1 MWSHDSSQHE
11 VRGLAS
17 FFLFGLVLRYVNFS
31 GRFWRINST
40 WSLCVRFSSSAFHC
54 SSRSTC
60 SFSLWLWFC
69 VFRQQALFHVLTAY
83 SMYNTVSRS
92 QLKGRSAFTPCGLQH
107 RQLHVHVSYI
117 QQTHSSS
124 SSWPCVC
131 VCLQEVGYC
140 QGMSQ
145 ITALLLIYMNEEDA
159 FWALVR
165 LLSGQKHSMHGNTT
179 NIQRDTEQRYLIFI
193 YCVLFLLNV
202 FVIGSYQRSLLLVDL
217 VKHAVK
223 GLSDEDNE
231 LVNLLQLT
239 LKRP

>member
-1 MWSHDSSQHE
+1 MT
-11 VRGLAS
+11 L
-17 FFLFGLVLRYVNFS
+17 
-31 GRFWRINST
+31 
-40 WSLCVRFSSSAFHC
+40 
-54 SSRSTC
+54 
-60 SFSLWLWFC
+60 
-69 VFRQQALFHVLTAY
+69 
-83 SMYNTVSRS
+83 
-92 QLKGRSAFTPCGLQH
+92 
-107 RQLHVHVSYI
+107 
-117 QQTHSSS
+117 
-124 SSWPCVC
+124 C

-217 VKHAVK
+217 VKHAMK
-223 GLSDEDNE
+223 SLSDEDNE